1 MDRRQF
7 LTACAATA
15 GGVALMKPLKAFAA
29 PPTDKP
35 FSKSKLK
42 MSAPISFFPGETI
55 EEKLDV
61 VAAWGLP
68 AYEWLGP
75 SGDFASL
82 RKKADSLGLVLS
94 CTSGAGA
101 IKPGKDKAPQMV
113 LPADRDRLV
122 EQFKQNVQMAH
133 TLNCKR
139 LIGLAGDTREDASF
153 EEQTQ
158 SVIDSAKRLAPI
170 AEQED
175 VILVLEM
182 LNPLVDHK
190 GYFLTRTDHG
200 VQIVKAVGS
209 PNVKLLFDIYHQQIT
224 EGNVIRN
231 LTENIDYIGHFH
243 VADNP
248 GRKEPGTGELNYTN
262 IFAAIA
268 KTNYDGFVALEC
280 GHSTKN
286 YEDTLNATLKCLGLA

>member
-15 GGVALMKPLKAFAA
+15 GGLAMLKPTKAFAA
-29 PPTDKP
+29 LPADKP
-35 FSKSKLK
+35 FSKVAKLK
-42 MSAPISFFPGETI
+42 MSAPISFFPGETS
-55 EEKLDV
+55 EEKLDA

-101 IKPGKDKAPQMV
+101 IKPGQMV
-113 LPADRDRLV
+113 LPSDHDRLV

-133 TLNCKR
+133 ALNCTR
-139 LIGLAGDTREDASF
+139 LIGLSGNTRDDASF
-153 EEQTQ
+153 DEQTQ
-158 SVIDSAKRLAPI
+158 NVIDCAKRLAPI
-170 AEQED
+170 AEQEN

-200 VQIVKAVGS
+200 VKIVKAVGS

-286 YEDTLNATLKCLGLA
+286 YEDTLNATLKCLGVA

>member
-1 MDRRQF
+1 M
-7 LTACAATA
+7 TACAATV
-15 GGVALMKPLKAFAA
+15 GGAALMKPLRAFAA
-29 PPTDKP
+29 PPSDKP
-35 FSKSKLK
+35 FAKSKLK
-42 MSAPISFFPGETI
+42 ISAPIGFFPGETS

-75 SGDFASL
+75 GGDFASL

-101 IKPGKDKAPQMV
+101 IKPGQMV
-113 LPADRDRLV
+113 LPSDHDRLV

-133 TLNCKR
+133 ALNCRR
-139 LIGLAGDTREDASF
+139 LIGLSGNTRDDASF

-158 SVIDSAKRLAPI
+158 NVIDCVKRLAPI

-200 VQIVKAVGS
+200 MQIVKAVGS

-231 LTENIDYIGHFH
+231 FTENIDYIGHFH

-248 GRKEPGTGELNYTN
+248 GRKEPGTGELNYAN

>member
-1 MDRRQF
+1 MDRRRF

-15 GGVALMKPLKAFAA
+15 GGMTLFNQIKAFAA
-29 PPTDKP
+29 LPGDKP
-35 FSKSKLK
+35 FAKAKLK
-42 MSAPISFFPGETI
+42 MSAPISFFPGETS
-55 EEKLDV
+55 EEKLDA

-94 CTSGAGA
+94 CTSGCGA
-101 IKPGKDKAPQMV
+101 IKAGQMV
-113 LPADRDRLV
+113 LPDDHDRLV
-122 EQFKQNVQMAH
+122 EQFKRNVEMAH
-133 TLNCKR
+133 QLNCTR
-139 LIGLAGDTREDASF
+139 LIGLTGNNREDATF
-153 EEQTQ
+153 EEQTEN
-158 SVIDSAKRLAPI
+158 VIKCAKRLAPI
-170 AEQED
+170 AEKEN

-190 GYFLTRTDHG
+190 GFFLTRTDHG
-200 VQIVKAVGS
+200 VQIVKAIGS

-231 LTENIDYIGHFH
+231 FTENIDYIGHFH

-286 YEDTLNATLKCLGLA
+286 YEDTLNATLKCLGVA